1 MVHSS
6 HTGAGGKKLSSVLA
20 VSPETVV
27 WQLVKFFARQE
38 DAGRASREG
47 RSVFEIPLTLEL
59 ETKKRTFSKFE
70 VSQSR
75 RRPALGPSPG

>member
-47 RSVFEIPLTLEL
+47 RSVSAIPLDRCALEL
-59 ETKKRTFSKFE
+59 QTNLRE
-70 VSQSR
+70 V
-75 RRPALGPSPG
+75 

>member
-6 HTGAGGKKLSSVLA
+6 HTGAGGKKLSAVLA

-47 RSVFEIPLTLEL
+47 RSVSGIPLDRCALEL
-59 ETKKRTFSKFE
+59 QTNLLE
-70 VSQSR
+70 V
-75 RRPALGPSPG
+75 